1 MIFIVLPMQ
10 RMCLEKLSPPDSVVL
25 PFAGE
30 NSFFINRD
38 GSVGMNTTTVVKY
51 SEETH
56 FTTTKNVSSVAEVIV
71 KTTKTVE
78 KVEFIKK
85 SNITIQASNNLFS
98 LLALIKKSSSKVKS
112 LTSFGQISVNMG
124 FTCHVVFPSSYSRLL
139 NSLNFVNLDLV
150 QKLSFISK
158 IKTII
163 FRFPGIISRPQLQV

>member
-1 MIFIVLPMQ
+1 MTCESCGSTSFSLKVLLSPSILLFFAATLLTTLGMIFIVLPMQ

-112 LTSFGQISVNMG
+112 LTSFGQISVNM
-124 FTCHVVFPSSYSRLL
+124 VE
-139 NSLNFVNLDLV
+139 N
-150 QKLSFISK
+150 IIK
-158 IKTII
+158 I
-163 FRFPGIISRPQLQV
+163 